1 MHLNLHE
8 SNFNVNVGIVK
19 VKNNW
24 ISKTCDIT
32 CYKYQMRIALI
43 KLYWISIIK
52 KFNQLLSVFMPL
64 LILFHGKKAKS
75 MKIVKSREHVDDD
88 SSDDLE
94 QLEQLA
100 NQLSDIDTEDDD
112 DEDPP
117 KVNPHVQSTFDK
129 ILHDT
134 LFGNI

>member
-1 MHLNLHE
+1 
-8 SNFNVNVGIVK
+8 
-19 VKNNW
+19 
-24 ISKTCDIT
+24 
-32 CYKYQMRIALI
+32 
-43 KLYWISIIK
+43 
-52 KFNQLLSVFMPL
+52 MPL

-75 MKIVKSREHVDDD
+75 RKIVKSREHVDDD

-100 NQLSDIDTEDDD
+100 DQLSDIDTKDDD

-129 ILHDT
+129 ILQDT
-134 LFGNI
+134 LFGSFQ